1 MDVEKLFDLNQNVE
15 GILIY
20 NRDESCTDY
29 SFFYFTQLT
38 RGGLFEGSYVFLT
51 RKGLTVI
58 TSKLE
63 EETARQEAIDVQVFS
78 SAKERDEILKK
89 VTSGISFLGVNFS
102 GLSHRDFIQLREK
115 LPDKEFIDVGESIAS
130 LRQVKSERELS
141 RIKEAAKI
149 VSKVGEKIPEMLK
162 EGMTEGELAARVS
175 YEMMKE
181 GASSPS
187 FDTIVAFG
195 PDSSEPHFS
204 GGSRKLKKGDI
215 VLVDFGAK
223 YERYCSDM
231 TRTFFFGKPENEMIE
246 VYNTVL
252 EAQKKGI
259 DSISA
264 GKNGKDIDAAARKII
279 DSSKFKGRFIHSLG
293 HGIGLEV
300 HDHPALNSS
309 TDFFLKE
316 NMAITVE
323 PGIYIPKKGGVRIE
337 DDVIVTSN
345 GCQVITT
352 APKELLIV

>member
-1 MDVEKLFDLNQNVE
+1 
-15 GILIY
+15 
-20 NRDESCTDY
+20 
-29 SFFYFTQLT
+29 
-38 RGGLFEGSYVFLT
+38 
-51 RKGLTVI
+51 
-58 TSKLE
+58 
-63 EETARQEAIDVQVFS
+63 
-78 SAKERDEILKK
+78 
-89 VTSGISFLGVNFS
+89 
-102 GLSHRDFIQLREK
+102 
-115 LPDKEFIDVGESIAS
+115 
-130 LRQVKSERELS
+130 
-141 RIKEAAKI
+141 
-149 VSKVGEKIPEMLK
+149 
-162 EGMTEGELAARVS
+162 
-175 YEMMKE
+175 
-181 GASSPS
+181 
-187 FDTIVAFG
+187 
-195 PDSSEPHFS
+195 
-204 GGSRKLKKGDI
+204 
-215 VLVDFGAK
+215 
-223 YERYCSDM
+223 M

>member
-20 NRDESCTDY
+20 NRDGSCTDY

-58 TSKLE
+58 TSQLE

-78 SAKERDEILKK
+78 SSRERDELLKSI
-89 VTSGISFLGVNFS
+89 TSGISFLGLNYS
-102 GLSHRDFIQLREK
+102 GLSHKDFVQLKEK
-115 LPDKEFIDVGESIAS
+115 LPDKEFIDVGESISS

-141 RIKEAAKI
+141 RIREAAKI
-149 VSKVGEKIPEMLK
+149 ASKVGEKIPDMLK
-162 EGMTEGELAARVS
+162 EGITEGELAALVS

-204 GGSRKLKKGDI
+204 GGNRKLKKGDI

-223 YERYCSDM
+223 YQRYCSDM
-231 TRTFFFGKPENEMIE
+231 TRTFFFGRPNDEMIE

-264 GKNGKDIDAAARKII
+264 GKNGKEIDAAARAVI

-300 HDHPALNSS
+300 HDHPALGSL
-309 TDFFLKE
+309 TDLFLKE
-316 NMAITVE
+316 NMAVTVE
-323 PGIYIPKKGGVRIE
+323 PGIYLPKKGGVRIE
-337 DDVIVTSN
+337 DDVIVTSS
-345 GCQVITT
+345 GCQVITS